1 MSSKMEVHVGCQKF
15 EVEDSIKT
23 VRAKFAKMFGV
34 HPSSCQLYYHG
45 DQLADQPLRQVQ
57 PNTLFAKLTA
67 MFPYTLALSMWQTFA
82 VGHGDI
88 NTAVPEL
95 WQAAADAFA
104 ADKN

>member
-1 MSSKMEVHVGCQKF
+1 
-15 EVEDSIKT
+15 
-23 VRAKFAKMFGV
+23 
-34 HPSSCQLYYHG
+34 
-45 DQLADQPLRQVQ
+45 
-57 PNTLFAKLTA
+57 